1 MMFTTVNDSLNLLV
15 TLKIE
20 NMNISE
26 KNSTLAH
33 APTLRKN
40 PMEPP

>member
-20 NMNISE
+20 NMKKQHAGTRTNIE
-26 KNSTLAH
+26 KKPHGASLSSV
-33 APTLRKN
+33 
-40 PMEPP
+40 

>member
-26 KNSTLAH
+26 KNSTLAR

>member
-1 MMFTTVNDSLNLLV
+1 MMFTTANDSLNLLV

-26 KNSTLAH
+26 KNSTLAR
-33 APTLRKN
+33 ALTLRKN